1 MIKWLFRPL
10 DRYVFSEFWKI
21 FTVTALGFPILLT
34 VIDLTDHLAG
44 YLTRHLPIGDIALS
58 YVYWVPDSM
67 FMALPAAVLFA
78 TVFSIG
84 AFTRYAE
91 VTAAKAS
98 GISFYRMMLP
108 VLFGSVIAC
117 GLDLVLAEVAPITN
131 LKRSHL
137 LQEDKEQLGAN
148 RYNFAYAGEGGRV
161 YKAYELNTDSG
172 RIRGLQIERKGTGP
186 KFPTYILS
194 ADTAI
199 YTPRSVAST
208 ATQPNAGKTANTA
221 SAAPSPWGPWR
232 MTRGVMHVIGDSGAG
247 FTVSFAAA
255 RDKDFVELPAE
266 MMSKS
271 PDPHN
276 MRYKE
281 ITKFI
286 RAMERSGTDAS
297 LSRVERALKI
307 AVPVTCIII
316 ALFGAPLA
324 TSTQRGGSAYGIAVS
339 LATTI
344 IFLLMIQLTRAIG
357 GKGVIPPD
365 YAAWIPGAIFG
376 TIGLILLARVRT

>member
-1 MIKWLFRPL
+1 MTKWLFRPL
-10 DRYVFSEFWKI
+10 DRYVFKEWWKI

-34 VIDLTDHLAG
+34 VIDLTDHVDG
-44 YLTRHLPIGDIALS
+44 YLTRRVPIPDIALS
-58 YVYWVPDSM
+58 YVYWMPDSM

-98 GISFYRMMLP
+98 GISFYRMMFP
-108 VLFGSVIAC
+108 VLVGSVIAC
-117 GLDLVLAEVAPITN
+117 GLDLGLAELAPITN
-131 LKRSHL
+131 QRRSHL

-148 RYNFAYAGEGGRV
+148 RYNFAYAGEFGRV

-172 RIRGLQIERKGTGP
+172 RIRGLQIERKGTSAAY
-186 KFPTYILS
+186 PTYLLT
-194 ADTAI
+194 ADTAV
-199 YTPRSVAST
+199 YSKRGAKWELS
-208 ATQPNAGKTANTA
+208 Q
-221 SAAPSPWGPWR
+221 
-232 MTRGVMHVIGDSGAG
+232 GVMHVVSDNGPG
-247 FTVSFAAA
+247 FSISFAAA
-255 RDKDFVELPAE
+255 RDNHFTEIPAE

-276 MRYKE
+276 MRYAE
-281 ITKFI
+281 ITRFI
-286 RAMERSGTDAS
+286 VAMERSGTDAS

-339 LATTI
+339 LATTVM
-344 IFLLMIQLTRAIG
+344 FLLMIQLTRAIG

-376 TIGLILLARVRT
+376 TIGLVLLARVRT